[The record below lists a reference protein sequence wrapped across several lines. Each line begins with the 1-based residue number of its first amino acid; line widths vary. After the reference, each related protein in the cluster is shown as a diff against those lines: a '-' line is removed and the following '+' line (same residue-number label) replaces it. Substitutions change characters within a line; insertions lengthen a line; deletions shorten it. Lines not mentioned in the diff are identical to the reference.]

1 MFLHIMVNQLCE
13 QLTIIISHANMLFY
27 PLYYDIIKLS
37 LTCLNIT
44 QVFYLLRESNC
55 LEDFKIQNSVQITK
69 GSNNR
74 DSDNGGPTIL

>member
-1 MFLHIMVNQLCE
+1 MFLHIMVNQLHE

-44 QVFYLLRESNC
+44 QVFYLLRGFAENQIF
-55 LEDFKIQNSVQITK
+55 LRILKFKIAF
-69 GSNNR
+69 G
-74 DSDNGGPTIL
+74 